1 MDDARQRLWRLCLN
15 RLRNPTQAGK
25 KARQNFRN
33 ESRGALIA
41 EFGTSHWGVAALENR
56 TG

>member
-1 MDDARQRLWRLCLN
+1 MEDARQRFVEVVPQSFAH
-15 RLRNPTQAGK
+15 PTQAGK

-41 EFGTSHWGVAALENR
+41 EFGTSHWGGAALENR